1 MMGEGEY
8 RICPEIRFFR
18 SWSYRR
24 PLVSY
29 HLVNQENHRNLDQH
43 DKIGL
48 LPKETDFLGKAPSG
62 AKARTLQNG

>member
-1 MMGEGEY
+1 VTLETMKQFLMMGEGEY
-8 RICPEIRFFR
+8 RICPE
-18 SWSYRR
+18 
-24 PLVSY
+24 VSY